1 MQLKRIVFFI
11 LASAFALL
19 WLIPL
24 IWLIVTTF
32 TEPSYYMSIIPRTP
46 FSLQNIVYILSAAPF
61 GRYYANTIM
70 IVAGIFC
77 VQCITVT
84 LAAFALSVMN
94 FRFEKLVFFLIF
106 VQIIIPNDVL
116 IMPNY
121 STISSLGLID
131 TKLAIM
137 IPFYCSAFGILLLR
151 QSFKT
156 IPIAL
161 SDASKID
168 GCNLMQTIW
177 KVYVPCAKP
186 AYVSFGLVSISYH
199 WNNYLWPV
207 IVTNSVNNRPLTV
220 GLAIFAKSKEA
231 VMQWSNVCAATFII
245 IFPLLTAF
253 LFFQKQFINSF
264 VSSGIK

>member
-1 MQLKRIVFFI
+1 MNIKRLSFI
-11 LASAFALL
+11 LFSSVFSFI

-24 IWLIVTTF
+24 IWLVVTTF
-32 TEPSYYMSIIPRTP
+32 TEPTYYMSIIPKTP
-46 FSLQNIVYILSAAPF
+46 FTLANIQYILSAAPF
-61 GRYYANTIM
+61 GQYYMNTIT
-70 IVAGIFC
+70 ITLGIFT
-77 VQCITVT
+77 VQFITVT

-121 STISSLGLID
+121 STISALGFID

-137 IPFYCSAFGILLLR
+137 MPFFCSAFGIFLLR

-156 IPIAL
+156 IPLAL
-161 SDASKID
+161 ADAAKID

-177 KVYVPCAKP
+177 RVYVPNAKP

-199 WNNYLWPV
+199 WNNYLWPM
-207 IVTNSVNNRPLTV
+207 IVTNSVENRPLTV

-231 VMQWSNVCAATFII
+231 VMQWANVCAATFII
-245 IFPLLTAF
+245 ILPLLLAF